1 MRSWDSE
8 VTPEER
14 DRLIDK
20 IASGVVKRGL
30 ETPAI
35 LFLEMH
41 KPLSFIASQGM
52 VVSSPLIAP
61 FVGFDNV
68 QIATRLMENRENV
81 ELLIQRIEGLA
92 AERQPAKRG

>member
-8 VTPEER
+8 VTEEER

-20 IASGVVKRGL
+20 IATGVVKRGL

-41 KPLSFIASQGM
+41 KPLSFVVSQGM
-52 VVSSPLIAP
+52 VVGSPLIAP

-81 ELLIQRIEGLA
+81 ELLIRRIEGLA
-92 AERQPAKRG
+92 AERQLQKRG